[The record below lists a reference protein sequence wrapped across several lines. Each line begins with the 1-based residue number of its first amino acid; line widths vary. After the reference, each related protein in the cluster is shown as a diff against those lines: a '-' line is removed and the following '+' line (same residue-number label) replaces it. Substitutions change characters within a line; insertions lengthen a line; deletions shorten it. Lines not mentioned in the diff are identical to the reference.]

1 MKKYII
7 FLLSFFLSFSFVNC
21 GGGGGGG
28 GDDDGPV
35 INKNSL
41 AVSNSSLTF
50 DAAAGQQTVNVT
62 ANCDWKVS
70 CSASWLTINPMS
82 GNANATLTLSAQ
94 ENTTTTQREAIITV
108 TGGGFTRTISVSQ
121 RGDDIRLSIS
131 PQTMEFD
138 CNEEEKT
145 LAITSNSSWTT
156 SSDQSWCTVSKSS
169 GNGNDNITVKVSK
182 TDAADKRT
190 ANVKITAGTLSQTVT
205 VTQNGVTL
213 SVSPQKVDFG
223 NKAEE
228 ITVAITSNSSWTVSS
243 DQSWCTVNKSSGN
256 GNDNITVKVTQN
268 NSAENRTTNVKI
280 TAGTLSQTVT
290 VTQNGVSLSVSPQK
304 VDFDYKA
311 EEKTVAI
318 TSNSSWTVSSDQSW
332 CTINKSSGNGNDN
345 ITVKVTQ
352 NNSAD
357 KRTANVKIL
366 CGNKTETLVVT
377 QNGGPLPVVSK
388 LSYSGVTFSE
398 ASCTFEVSSEEAI
411 TECGICYS
419 TTNKNPTIND
429 SKVASSSPANQAT
442 KSVKLTGL
450 SKKTTYYIRAYA
462 TSVIGTSYTSEM
474 RTFTTNNI
482 PGEDDN
488 GKPKYVKKQGR

>member
-1 MKKYII
+1 MKKYFI
-7 FLLSFFLSFSFVNC
+7 FLLSFILSFSFVNC
-21 GGGGGGG
+21 GGGGGG

-41 AVSNSSLTF
+41 AVSTSSVTF
-50 DAAAGQQTVNVT
+50 DAAASQQTVNVT

-94 ENTTTTQREAIITV
+94 ENTVTAREATITV
-108 TGGGFTRTISVSQ
+108 TGGGFTRTISVTQ
-121 RGDDIRLSIS
+121 RGAEEKLSVS
-131 PQTMEFD
+131 PQTLEFD
-138 CNEEEKT
+138 SNAEEKT
-145 LAITSNSSWTT
+145 FAITSNSTWT
-156 SSDQSWCTVSKSS
+156 
-169 GNGNDNITVKVSK
+169 I
-182 TDAADKRT
+182 
-190 ANVKITAGTLSQTVT
+190 
-205 VTQNGVTL
+205 
-213 SVSPQKVDFG
+213 
-223 NKAEE
+223 
-228 ITVAITSNSSWTVSS
+228 SS

-256 GNDNITVKVTQN
+256 GNENITVKVTQN
-268 NSAENRTTNVKI
+268 DMDTKRTANVKI
-280 TAGTLSQTVT
+280 ACGSLTQTVA
-290 VTQNGVSLSVSPQK
+290 VSQNGVSITVSPQAL
-304 VDFDYKA
+304 FFEYKA
-311 EEKTVAI
+311 GENTVAI
-318 TSNSSWTVSSDQSW
+318 TSNSSWTVTSDQDW
-332 CTINKSSGNGNDN
+332 CTVSKSSGSNNEN

-357 KRTANVKIL
+357 KRTANVKITS
-366 CGNKTETLVVT
+366 GNKTETLAVT

-474 RTFTTNNI
+474 RTFTTTNI

-488 GKPKYVKKQGR
+488 GKPKYVKKQGW

>member
-1 MKKYII
+1 MKKYFI
-7 FLLSFFLSFSFVNC
+7 FLLSFILSFSFVNC
-21 GGGGGGG
+21 GGGGGG

-41 AVSNSSLTF
+41 AVSTSSVTF
-50 DAAAGQQTVNVT
+50 DAAASQQTVNVT

-94 ENTTTTQREAIITV
+94 ENTVTVREATITV
-108 TGGGFTRTISVSQ
+108 TGGGFTRTISVTQ
-121 RGDDIRLSIS
+121 RGAEEKLSVS
-131 PQTMEFD
+131 PQTLEFD
-138 CNEEEKT
+138 SNAEEKT
-145 LAITSNSSWTT
+145 FAITSNSKWTI
-156 SSDQSWCTVSKSS
+156 SSDQSWCSVNKSS
-169 GNGNDNITVKVSK
+169 GNGNENVTVKV
-182 TDAADKRT
+182 TQNDMDTKRT
-190 ANVKITAGTLSQTVT
+190 ANVKIACGSLTQSVAVS
-205 VTQNGVTL
+205 QNGVSIT
-213 SVSPQKVDFG
+213 VSPQALSFEY
-223 NKAEE
+223 KAGEN
-228 ITVAITSNSSWTVSS
+228 TVAITSNSSWTVTS
-243 DQSWCTVNKSSGN
+243 DQDWCTVSKTSGSN
-256 GNDNITVKVTQN
+256 NENIM
-268 NSAENRTTNVKI
+268 
-280 TAGTLSQTVT
+280 
-290 VTQNGVSLSVSPQK
+290 
-304 VDFDYKA
+304 
-311 EEKTVAI
+311 
-318 TSNSSWTVSSDQSW
+318 
-332 CTINKSSGNGNDN
+332 
-345 ITVKVTQ
+345 VKVTQ

-357 KRTANVKIL
+357 KRTANVKIT
-366 CGNKTETLVVT
+366 CGNKTETLAVT
-377 QNGGPLPVVSK
+377 QNGGPLPVVSN

-474 RTFTTNNI
+474 RTFTTTNI

-488 GKPKYVKKQGR
+488 GKPKYVKKQGW